1 MSDEKNKN
9 SNKPKI
15 KFFSIPTLIWF
26 PLLWFIIAKYS
37 YSHFLEVFFI
47 MMVVIILQEKFP
59 EIYIQPFK
67 FLKGLFEEDKNN

>member
-1 MSDEKNKN
+1 MSHEKNKN

-15 KFFSIPTLIWF
+15 KFFSIHSLIWGP
-26 PLLWFIIAKYS
+26 PLFLIHSIFS
-37 YSHFLEVFFI
+37 YQYPFLVFFI
-47 MMVVIILQEKFP
+47 FMGVILLQEKFP